1 MRFDRITV
9 DPAQLGG
16 VPCIRGLRIAVAT
29 VVGLVAQGMSESEI
43 VDEYPDLEIEDVR
56 QALVYAA
63 AAVDERQ
70 LPLLTG
76 T

>member
-1 MRFDRITV
+1 MQFERITI

-16 VPCIRGLRIAVAT
+16 VPCIRGLRIPVAT
-29 VVGLVAQGMSESEI
+29 VVGLVAHGIPETQIME
-43 VDEYPDLEIEDVR
+43 EYPDLKVEDIR
-56 QALVYAA
+56 QSLRFAA

>member
-1 MRFDRITV
+1 MRFERITV
-9 DPAQLGG
+9 NPAQMGG
-16 VPCIRGLRIAVAT
+16 APCVRGLRIPVAT
-29 VVGLVAQGMSESEI
+29 VVGLVAQGMTEAQI
-43 VDEYPDLEIEDVR
+43 VAEYPDLEVADIRE
-56 QALVYAA
+56 ALAFAA